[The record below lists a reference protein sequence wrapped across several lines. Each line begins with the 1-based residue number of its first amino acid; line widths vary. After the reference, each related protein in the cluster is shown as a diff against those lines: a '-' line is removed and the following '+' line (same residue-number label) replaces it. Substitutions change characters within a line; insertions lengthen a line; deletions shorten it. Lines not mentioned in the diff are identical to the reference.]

1 MELES
6 EPYPKRR
13 IDAMTALMTLVTLLA
28 LAGAAWLRFGR
39 PSSSESSTATVGAEA
54 PPLRLTDL
62 ETAEPIVLIGV
73 NDKVAWVIFWS
84 AGAPSGRACL
94 AELSVPLR
102 RLRMHRRFA
111 LVPAAI
117 ELDDPA
123 KVRAAVRDAGFP
135 LPVYLTGPE
144 TRRRFHVEDA
154 DPPLHVLIDAG
165 GRILAMARGGDP
177 QTIARVAEIA
187 GRRLEEIDPLG
198 ELHFAADAIHRR

>member
-13 IDAMTALMTLVTLLA
+13 IDAMTGLMTLVTLVA

-39 PSSSESSTATVGAEA
+39 ASSSEPATVGAEA

-62 ETAEPIVLIGV
+62 ETAEPIVLVGLS
-73 NDKVAWVIFWS
+73 DKVTWVVFWS
-84 AGAPSGRACL
+84 AAAPSGRSCL
-94 AELSVPLR
+94 AELAAPSR

-111 LVPAAI
+111 VVPAAI
-117 ELDDPA
+117 EIDDPA
-123 KVRAAVRDAGFP
+123 KVRAAARDAEFP
-135 LPVYLTGPE
+135 FPVYLTGPE
-144 TRRRFHVEDA
+144 TRRRFHAEDA

-187 GRRLEEIDPLG
+187 GRRLDEIDPLG
-198 ELHFAADAIHRR
+198 ELRFAAAAIRRR